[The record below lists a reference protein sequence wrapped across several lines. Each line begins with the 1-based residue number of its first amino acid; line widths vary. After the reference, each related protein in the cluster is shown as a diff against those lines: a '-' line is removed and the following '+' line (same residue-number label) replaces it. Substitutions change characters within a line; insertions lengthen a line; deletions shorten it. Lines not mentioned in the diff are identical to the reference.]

1 MSEAVDDLT
10 RPPDGRPHAGFGTG
24 AEVWLLRH
32 GEVDAPWRGKIYGG
46 LDVPLSDAGRRDT
59 REAGRRFGAMRFDRV
74 VASTMQRA
82 RELGEEIAQRSGA
95 PLELD
100 EGLVEIERGRWK
112 GLSVEE
118 LMRDHEDDVARLY
131 ADPWNWR
138 EHGGESDADVVARA
152 WPVLERALREA
163 RERVALC
170 CHYNVVRVLAARALG
185 VRPVDSFRLRVDL
198 SGSLLLL
205 DGPSGWRLVSANRR
219 GPA

>member
-1 MSEAVDDLT
+1 MNEPVDDLT
-10 RPPDGRPHAGFGTG
+10 RPPDGRPHSGFRTG

-46 LDVPLSDAGRRDT
+46 LDVPLSEAGRRDT
-59 REAGRRFGAMRFDRV
+59 QEAGRRFGKLKFDAI
-74 VASTMQRA
+74 VASTMKRA
-82 RELGEEIAQRSGA
+82 RELGQAISSEAGV

-100 EGLVEIERGRWK
+100 DGLVEIERGRWK
-112 GLSVEE
+112 GLAVEE
-118 LMRDHEDDVARLY
+118 LMRDHEGAVAGLY

-138 EHGGESDADVVARA
+138 DHGGESDADVVARA
-152 WPVLERALREA
+152 WPVLARTIRAA
-163 RERVALC
+163 RERIALC

-198 SGSLLLL
+198 SGSILLV
-205 DGPSGWRLVSANRR
+205 DGPTGWRLASANRR